1 MHEEVEQLTDK
12 LKAELEAIATEYG
25 IAVVTLR
32 AREVRARHG
41 VDSVIMAKALRAAGY
56 WLCDDCRWRAV
67 AGAAQVTIG
76 PPDGD
81 E

>member
-1 MHEEVEQLTDK
+1 MHEKVEQLTGK
-12 LKAELEAIATEYG
+12 LKAELASIAAEHG

-32 AREVRARHG
+32 AREVRARYG
-41 VDSVIMAKALRAAGY
+41 VDGLVVAKALRAAGY
-56 WLCDDCRWRAV
+56 WLCDDSRWRAV

-76 PPDGD
+76 PPDD